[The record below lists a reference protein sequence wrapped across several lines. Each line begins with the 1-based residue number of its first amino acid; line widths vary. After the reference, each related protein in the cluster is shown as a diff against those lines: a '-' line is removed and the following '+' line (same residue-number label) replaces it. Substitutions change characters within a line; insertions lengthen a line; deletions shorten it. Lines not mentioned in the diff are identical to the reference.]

1 MADSAERTAER
12 THYLSLADL
21 REDYRL
27 AEFGE
32 RNCETNPVGQFNKW
46 FSEAKA
52 ADLKEPNAMSLA
64 TATLDGKPSSR
75 IVLLKEVSEL
85 GFVFYTS
92 YSSRKGK
99 ELETNPLCALTF
111 LWAELERQVRVEGGA
126 ERLSRDESEKYFRGR
141 PKGSRLGALVSNQ
154 STVLPSRQPLVE
166 GLLEL
171 EARYANTDE
180 VPTPEYWGGY
190 RIVPYTI
197 EFWQGRTN
205 RLHDRLLYTKEAGGE
220 WRIERLSP

>member
-1 MADSAERTAER
+1 MANSADRS
-12 THYLSLADL
+12 HVSLADV

-27 AEFGE
+27 GE
-32 RNCETNPVGQFNKW
+32 
-46 FSEAKA
+46 FSEENCDPDAIRQFQSWLNEAKD

-64 TATLDGKPSSR
+64 TATVDGRPSNR
-75 IVLLKEVSEL
+75 IVLLKDVSES

-92 YSSRKGK
+92 YQSRKGE
-99 ELETNPLCALTF
+99 ELWANPQCALTF
-111 LWAELERQVRVEGGA
+111 LWAELERQVRVEGKA
-126 ERLSRDESEKYFRGR
+126 ERVSREQTESYFKRR

-154 STVLPSRQPLVE
+154 SQILPDRQPLIDR
-166 GLLEL
+166 LSKL
-171 EARYANTDE
+171 EAKYAGTDD

-190 RIVPYTI
+190 CVQPETI

-205 RLHDRLLYTKEAGGE
+205 RLHDRLQYTNTGLG

>member
-1 MADSAERTAER
+1 MADSAER

-27 AEFGE
+27 AEFDE
-32 RNCETNPVGQFNKW
+32 RNCETNPIAQFNRW
-46 FSEAKA
+46 FSQAKA

-64 TATLDGKPSSR
+64 TATLDGRPSNR
-75 IVLLKEVSEL
+75 IVLLKEVSDV

-92 YSSRKGK
+92 YSSRKGR
-99 ELETNPLCALTF
+99 ELETNQFCALTF
-111 LWAELERQVRVEGGA
+111 LWAELERQVRVEGRA
-126 ERLSRDESEKYFRGR
+126 ERVSREESEKYFRGR

-154 STVLPSRQPLVE
+154 STVLPNRQPLVD

-171 EARYANTDE
+171 EAKYAHTDE

-190 RIVPYTI
+190 RVVPYTI
-197 EFWQGRTN
+197 EFWQGRSN
-205 RLHDRLLYTKEAGGE
+205 RLHDRLRYTKQAGGN
-220 WRIERLSP
+220 WQIERLSP